1 MNQKEFLL
9 KRQSLEQEYVLS
21 SCDYEVG
28 DWVEF
33 LLYGDWKSGKISGFF
48 VSQEAK
54 IFAKV
59 NGDCISID
67 GIHKFNQ
74 DDNSFRLKCA
84 KQVRDLN
91 VGDRFYLIVDKSG
104 STIGNKYTVFK
115 KVEDID
121 GVIYQYYND
130 EDKPQ
135 SLYKGEYLI

>member
-28 DWVEF
+28 DQVEF

-54 IFAKV
+54 IFAKI

-67 GIHKFNQ
+67 AIHKFSL

-84 KQVRDLN
+84 KQVRDLI
-91 VGDRFYLIVDKSG
+91 VGDDFHLIVNKPG

-135 SLYKGEYLI
+135 SLHKGEYLI